1 VPEALSKSVTADPE
15 RKLPDLV
22 AFLAKGP
29 DDPFL
34 TVKRFH
40 DWIALNIAYDTSV
53 PYGGKPPEQHWA
65 TVLAERKGVCSGYSN
80 LFKKMAELARF
91 TCETVGGYAR
101 GTDYDIFTE
110 AETMKDNHAWN
121 VVTIGDDRYFI
132 DCTWD
137 AGSVEQTGYIPR
149 YSTAF
154 LFLEP
159 EKMIVSHFPTDETF
173 QFLPKPLS
181 KTEFLNLPALKG
193 DFFSH
198 SLALEKNMERI
209 NTANDRFEFTVRSPE
224 SVMVI
229 APLYEHGGMELKNRT
244 LVQKTASGATISI
257 LFPRQGEFVV
267 KLFARRINSQ
277 KKEFTW
283 CADIGFLSS
292 KGTDERFPS
301 FYGVFLERGCVL
313 HSPLTSPL
321 KIGSKVTVKITAPG
335 ARSVAADIRGKLVPF
350 DRTAEADTF
359 QKEIN
364 VPLVRELVIAAQF
377 EENASFAG
385 LVRFETG
392 K

>member
-1 VPEALSKSVTADPE
+1 VPASLLKSVTADPE

-22 AFLAKGP
+22 TFLAKGS

-34 TVKRFH
+34 TVKRIH

-80 LFKKMAELARF
+80 LFKKMAELAKF

-110 AETMKDNHAWN
+110 AESMKDNHAWN

-159 EKMIVSHFPTDETF
+159 EKMIVAHFPTDETF

-181 KTEFLNLPALKG
+181 KTEFLNIPALKG
-193 DFFSH
+193 EFFSFG
-198 SLALEKNMERI
+198 LEVDKKVERI
-209 NTANDRFEFTVRSPE
+209 NTAPERFEFPVRAPDG
-224 SVMVI
+224 VI
-229 APLYEHGGMELKNRT
+229 LTAVLYEHGGMELKNRT

-267 KLFARRINSQ
+267 KLFTRRINSQ
-277 KKEFTW
+277 KKEYVW
-283 CADIGFLSS
+283 CADLGFISS
-292 KGTDERFPS
+292 KGTDERFPT
-301 FYGVFLERGCVL
+301 FFGVYVERGCIL
-313 HSPLTSPL
+313 HSPLTGPL
-321 KIGSKVTVKITAPG
+321 KMGSAIRVKITAPG
-335 ARSVAADIRGKLVPF
+335 AKNAAADIRGKLVLFERSSEP
-350 DRTAEADTF
+350 DTF
-359 QKEIN
+359 EKTIT
-364 VPLVRELVIAAQF
+364 VPLARELVVVAQF

-385 LVRFETG
+385 LVRFEVG
-392 K
+392 R